1 MIDHMISDT
10 ERIIAESEAKAK
22 AKKEMASH
30 GAIQAE
36 RGPVVHDNVG
46 GGANDTIDGGEG
58 GEVEDVVAGNQ
69 TTKEKGAGAAG
80 GNETTE
86 LEGAG
91 TAGHGLKK
99 TGEDV
104 DSNEYVDSNE
114 DVDLNETVSSA
125 EQGTLE
131 GAGGGE
137 GADGGEGVGGGEAV
151 GGEEGAVGGEKS
163 GDSSSA
169 NGETFHLFHLT
180 HSWISISNTPL
191 SSYNLSVTILHK
203 PKVKVNVDLN
213 FCYMQYNAI

>member
-1 MIDHMISDT
+1 MIPAIEKIM
-10 ERIIAESEAKAK
+10 AESEAKAK

-30 GAIQAE
+30 GAIQAK
-36 RGPVVHDNVG
+36 RGPVVHIDNVG

-58 GEVEDVVAGNQ
+58 GEVEDVEAGNQ
-69 TTKEKGAGAAG
+69 TIKGKGDAGAG

-104 DSNEYVDSNE
+104 DSPAG
-114 DVDLNETVSSA
+114 NETVSSA

-131 GAGGGE
+131 GEGGGE
-137 GADGGEGVGGGEAV
+137 GAGGGEAV

-169 NGETFHLFHLT
+169 NGETFHLFHFT

-191 SSYNLSVTILHK
+191 SSYYLSVTILHK
-203 PKVKVNVDLN
+203 PKVKMNVDLN
-213 FCYMQYNAI
+213 FCYMHYNAI

>member
-1 MIDHMISDT
+1 MIDHMILD
-10 ERIIAESEAKAK
+10 AEKIMAETEAKRK
-22 AKKEMASH
+22 AEKELASH
-30 GAIQAE
+30 GAIQAGHG
-36 RGPVVHDNVG
+36 RV

-69 TTKEKGAGAAG
+69 TIKGKGDAGAG

-104 DSNEYVDSNE
+104 DSPAG
-114 DVDLNETVSSA
+114 NETVSSA

-131 GAGGGE
+131 GEGGGEGAGGGE
-137 GADGGEGVGGGEAV
+137 GEGGGEAV
-151 GGEEGAVGGEKS
+151 GGKEGVGGGEGAVGGGKS

-180 HSWISISNTPL
+180 HSCISINF
-191 SSYNLSVTILHK
+191 
-203 PKVKVNVDLN
+203 LN
-213 FCYMQYNAI
+213 FCYMQ

>member
-1 MIDHMISDT
+1 MIDHMISDI
-10 ERIIAESEAKAK
+10 EKIMAESEAKAK
-22 AKKEMASH
+22 AKNEMASH
-30 GAIQAE
+30 G
-36 RGPVVHDNVG
+36 PVVHNENPVVHNENVG

-69 TTKEKGAGAAG
+69 TIKGKGDAGAG

-104 DSNEYVDSNE
+104 DSPAG
-114 DVDLNETVSSA
+114 NETVSSA

-131 GAGGGE
+131 GEGGGE
-137 GADGGEGVGGGEAV
+137 GAGGGEAV

-191 SSYNLSVTILHK
+191 SSYYLSVTILHK
-203 PKVKVNVDLN
+203 PKVKVNVGLH
-213 FCYMQYNAI
+213 FCDMQ